1 VEESRATAH
10 PMEAQ
15 TSLWSYLRA
24 RRGRVALGVVLL
36 LATNAF
42 EKGIPWLLKIGVD
55 GFSAGDVSTV
65 EYAAYGVIGLALTMM
80 VVRTGSR
87 MVVFNVGRDVE
98 FELRGALLAKLHK
111 LGASFFAR
119 MSTGDIMSRATN
131 DLTQVRLLLGFG
143 TLNVI
148 NAVVAYTSA
157 LALMITISPKLTLYA
172 LIPYPAFVLT
182 TRAFARRMFRLGQ
195 DNQKVLGKLAER
207 AQEYLSGVRLV
218 RAYAADDFEAGR
230 FREASDD
237 AVKRTMSF
245 VLMRAL
251 MMPVLMGISA
261 IGTLIVIYV
270 GGLMVNANQLT
281 KGEFLAFYAYLAQL
295 VWPTMAAGYILSI
308 VQRGR
313 ASYARVREVLDAE
326 PDVRE
331 AAQAREIPQVNGRF
345 GAGEL
350 AVRHLSFSRDFT
362 AGSPAAAQPPH
373 QGGKR
378 EVLRDVSFEVPEGGT
393 LAIVGRTGSGKTTLA
408 GLLARLLPTPV
419 GTVFLDGEDITELRI
434 DQVRQAIG
442 YAQQEPFLF
451 STTVA
456 RNIGFALE
464 DPDSEA
470 SLSRIR
476 SAAGE
481 AAVAE
486 EIERLHDGFDTVVGE
501 RGVQLSGGQKQRV
514 ALARALLNEP
524 SVLVLD
530 DPMSAVD
537 ARTERAI
544 LDAIDRAAEGRT
556 LVLITNR
563 TAAAARCDQVLVLDE
578 GRVAERG
585 THRELLRS
593 GGFYAQLCARQSLEQ
608 ELEQL

>member
-1 VEESRATAH
+1 VKEIGATAH

-15 TSLWSYLRA
+15 TSLWSYLHA

-55 GFSAGDVSTV
+55 GFSAGDVTTV
-65 EYAAYGVIGLALTMM
+65 EYAAYGVVALALTMM
-80 VVRTGSR
+80 VVRTLSR

-157 LALMITISPKLTLYA
+157 LALMIAISPELTLYA

-182 TRAFARRMFRLGQ
+182 TRAFAKRMFRTGQ
-195 DNQKVLGKLAER
+195 ENQKVLGKLAER

-218 RAYAADDFEAGR
+218 RAYAADDFEAAR
-230 FREASDD
+230 FREVSDE

-245 VLMRAL
+245 VSMRAL
-251 MMPVLMGISA
+251 MMPVLMGISS

-270 GGLMVNANQLT
+270 GGLMVNADQLT

-313 ASYARVREVLDAE
+313 AAYGRVREVLDAE

-331 AAQAREIPQVNGRF
+331 AAQARDIPQVNGRL
-345 GAGEL
+345 GAGDL
-350 AVRHLSFSRDFT
+350 AVRRLSFSL
-362 AGSPAAAQPPH
+362 GQ
-373 QGGKR
+373 R

-408 GLLARLLPTPV
+408 GLLARLLPTPS
-419 GTVFLDGEDITELRI
+419 GTVFLDGQDVTELRI
-434 DQVRQAIG
+434 DQVRRAIG

-456 RNIGFALE
+456 RNIGFSLE
-464 DPDSEA
+464 DPDSEG
-470 SLSRIR
+470 SLARIR
-476 SAAGE
+476 GAAGE

-578 GRVAERG
+578 GRVVARG
-585 THRELLRS
+585 THRELLRA